1 MEERLLGRE
10 SRPLNKDPLAIAAAV
25 ILVLVFG
32 WLLFSFRFTGIYV
45 VGSSMEP
52 SLTGAPD
59 NNSGLPGGDY
69 LYADRM
75 DMPDYSDIVVVVKP
89 DSNEYIIKRV
99 IALGGDAVYIDHG
112 TVFVSYGNDGEFCA
126 LKEDYVLK
134 ENNDPFN
141 KMNTYRSRSDPFVV
155 PDGEMFVL
163 GDNRGNEHAY
173 SLDSRTYGSFSYDSM
188 IGVVPQWSISCKS
201 FFTAFY
207 TFFRFGI

>member
-1 MEERLLGRE
+1 MEERLLGRK

-52 SLTGAPD
+52 SLTGAP
-59 NNSGLPGGDY
+59 
-69 LYADRM
+69 
-75 DMPDYSDIVVVVKP
+75 DIVVVVKP